1 MNFLGSFNPS
11 NIVKAVTRILPSPV
25 RRVVAPA
32 TKLATAIT
40 KLNPGSFL
48 ALASKGPVLGPIN
61 FGAQT
66 LAPKLAPY
74 VGLASNVATAIVPG
88 GGFKMALNLGSIL
101 GSVGNIFGGSQNP
114 VFSGI
119 SNIATLASQ
128 FVPQPNAQ
136 PVAMRIPQTALPALR
151 STAIVGRGF
160 FNKYPNLATAIQG
173 LRNMGRKVT
182 RGQLYSM
189 MKRFGPEILISAG
202 ILTAAAVSELMVA
215 GPGRRRM
222 NPGNVSAL
230 RRSMRRL
237 ESFHKLCVTS
247 DKLRRPR
254 GRSGKGCKTG
264 SGTFV
269 RQG

>member
-1 MNFLGSFNPS
+1 
-11 NIVKAVTRILPSPV
+11 
-25 RRVVAPA
+25 
-32 TKLATAIT
+32 
-40 KLNPGSFL
+40 
-48 ALASKGPVLGPIN
+48 
-61 FGAQT
+61 
-66 LAPKLAPY
+66 
-74 VGLASNVATAIVPG
+74 
-88 GGFKMALNLGSIL
+88 MALNLGGIL
-101 GSVGNIFGGSQNP
+101 GSVAGLFGGNQNP
-114 VFSGI
+114 YFQGV
-119 SNIATLASQ
+119 SNLASLAGQ
-128 FVPQPNAQ
+128 FVPQPSAQ
-136 PVAMRIPQTALPALR
+136 TVAMRAPQAVGPMLR
-151 STAIVGRGF
+151 SVPTVGRRF
-160 FNKYPNLATAIQG
+160 FDKYPNLATAIQG

-247 DKLRRPR
+247 DKLRRP
-254 GRSGKGCKTG
+254 GRRTAKGCKPG

>member
-1 MNFLGSFNPS
+1 MGFFSRINP
-11 NIVKAVTRILPSPV
+11 IRAITRILPAPV
-25 RRVVAPA
+25 NRVIAPVV
-32 TKLATAIT
+32 KLATAVT
-40 KLNPGSFL
+40 ELNPQTFV

-61 FGAQT
+61 FAAQT
-66 LAPKLAPY
+66 LAPRYAPY
-74 VGLASNVATAIVPG
+74 VNLGSSVATAFVPG
-88 GGFKMALNLGSIL
+88 GGVTTMALNLGGIL
-101 GSVGNIFGGSQNP
+101 GSVGSLFGGNQNP
-114 VFSGI
+114 YFQGV
-119 SNIATLASQ
+119 SNLASLAGQ
-128 FVPQPNAQ
+128 FVPQQSAQ
-136 PVAMRIPQTALPALR
+136 TVAMRAPQAVGPLMR
-151 STAIVGRGF
+151 SVPTVGRGF
-160 FNKYPNLATAIQG
+160 FQKYPNLATAIQG

-189 MKRFGPEILISAG
+189 LKRFGPEILISAG

-247 DKLRRPR
+247 DKLRRPGR
-254 GRSGKGCKTG
+254 RSGKGCKTG